1 MSPADGWLGGVTGY
15 DASFLG
21 PDDALTVP
29 LPVPHAVP
37 GAAPRELRRLD
48 HPHFTVLLDP
58 ARRLAAATAC
68 TIDGARLRPLPRS
81 GTWRLDPQAPADEQ
95 AGPELYARNPL
106 DRGHLVRRLDP
117 MWGTVPEAQAAGRAT
132 FVYSNAAPQVDRF
145 NQSKELWNGLEDH
158 VLAFADVHDH
168 RVVVHTGCV
177 FDPTDP
183 VYRGVAL
190 PRRFWKVAAWA
201 AAAAAPSDDPAG
213 RGGVSALADDRE
225 SAQAAASQ
233 RGPARV
239 SAGDRESAQTG
250 ASQRSQARVSAGDR
264 ESAQAGTSQ
273 RELARVSATTEPP
286 MLRAAAFV
294 LDQSPQLDV
303 ADLRAATAQAL
314 AVGDVP
320 PLGPYRTFQ
329 VPVADVER
337 LTGLDLGALVAADV
351 LAGEPAAGRRDVVE
365 PLRVGTVPSSW
376 SPVTTPADLT
386 LAP

>member
-1 MSPADGWLGGVTGY
+1 VARIGARMSPADGWLGGVTGY

-239 SAGDRESAQTG
+239 SATAD
-250 ASQRSQARVSAGDR
+250 
-264 ESAQAGTSQ
+264 
-273 RELARVSATTEPP
+273 PP
-286 MLRAAAFV
+286 LLRAAAFV